1 MQNRQKKPNLL
12 PTKAMKEWSTVGI
25 KGYVM
30 LMLEFM
36 KLSPSYEFARKA
48 RNEGLTRVDK
58 RLLPKDFEKVLST
71 YDEFGDI
78 STIPFHD
85 WWKTKGIYIFG
96 SKFEKPQ
103 VRLIANVEKDEKIDP
118 AFHRALDHYFK
129 VIRVSEGEAPSLIL
143 SVPLGIN
150 KRSVMKQITALIDMA
165 GVEVPVKA
173 KRATKELAAK
183 RLRSAPLF
191 TMLHLLRNKAA
202 NPSLELWRLGV
213 IAKVSPANM
222 EGLDAKATKVTSNT
236 TDQRINMQIL
246 TSRYLLK
253 AKRMVEHSARGNFPK
268 STPIDLPEFDY
279 EALYQRHKKSQAS
292 KRASN

>member
-1 MQNRQKKPNLL
+1 
-12 PTKAMKEWSTVGI
+12 MKEWSTVGI

-36 KLSPSYEFARKA
+36 RLSPTYELARKA
-48 RNEGLTRVDK
+48 RNEGLSEADK
-58 RLLPKDFEKVLST
+58 KLLPSDFDKVLST
-71 YDEFGDI
+71 YDEFGDV
-78 STIPFHD
+78 STITFND
-85 WWKTKGIYIFG
+85 WWEAKGIYIFG
-96 SKFEKPQ
+96 SEFIKPE
-103 VRLIANVEKDEKIDP
+103 VRLIANVDKGEKIEP
-118 AFHRALDHYFK
+118 GFHRALDHYFK
-129 VIRVSEGEAPSLIL
+129 VTRLHEGEGPSLIL
-143 SVPLGIN
+143 SVPLGMN
-150 KRSVMKQITALIDMA
+150 KRYVMRQISLLIDRS
-165 GVEVPVKA
+165 GVATPVKA
-173 KRATKELAAK
+173 KKAKKELTAQ

-202 NPSLELWRLGV
+202 NPNLELWRLGV

-222 EGLDAKATKVTSNT
+222 EGLDARAIKVTSKT

-268 STPIDLPEFDY
+268 STPIDLPVFDY
-279 EALYQRHKKSQAS
+279 EAMYQRHKKFQAS